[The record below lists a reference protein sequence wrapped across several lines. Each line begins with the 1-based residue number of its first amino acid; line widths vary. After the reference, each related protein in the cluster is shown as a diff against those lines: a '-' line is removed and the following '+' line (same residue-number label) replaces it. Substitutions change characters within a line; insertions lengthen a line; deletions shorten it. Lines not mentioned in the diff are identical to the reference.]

1 MTQKRSR
8 RCRRIKSIP
17 FSKMVIAYVLFLAS
31 AFLIWACYEMHIQMN
46 LEPIAYIGT
55 GVIGLI
61 AAALG
66 FYVWRA
72 KASDAYD
79 LVLKKVEKEQ
89 NDGVVID
96 FNAND
101 IHVDNM

>member
-1 MTQKRSR
+1 MKGDKYMKRL
-8 RCRRIKSIP
+8 P
-17 FSKMVIAYVLFLAS
+17 FSKAVIAYVLFLSS
-31 AFLIWACYEMHIQMN
+31 AFLVWACYEMHIQMN

-79 LVLKKVEKEQ
+79 LALKKAEKEQ
-89 NDGVVID
+89 KDGVVID
-96 FNAND
+96 FDAND